1 MRHGRPR
8 RLATLVQATLVQ
20 ATPGQETDPVTIQD
34 GKPQRIVADLGRPET
49 PEETAARRAENS
61 RKHRANQ
68 TLLNLVLA
76 LGASLAIMLFLVL
89 VVVRPDGATRQGVD
103 WRKDAAGQQVNSSVP
118 LAAPDLSSKWSAN
131 TDGLD
136 NAGNNNGG
144 DGVKA
149 WSIGFITP
157 SNQYIG
163 FVQGIK
169 ANPTWVS
176 NQLQQARATAK
187 TRIDGV
193 TWQVYDRRDASDPG
207 NYAYALSTVI
217 GVNSIVL
224 HGTGTDAEF
233 RTLAKAVSTDLGDAG

>member
-1 MRHGRPR
+1 MQVR
-8 RLATLVQATLVQ
+8 ATRERATD
-20 ATPGQETDPVTIQD
+20 AVTIQD
-34 GKPQRIVADLGRPET
+34 GKPPRIVAELGRPET

-103 WRKDAAGQQVNSSVP
+103 WRKDAAGSQVNSSVP

-136 NAGNNNGG
+136 NGG

-163 FVQGIK
+163 LVQGIK

-176 NQLQQARATAK
+176 NELQQARATAE

-193 TWQVYDRRDASDPG
+193 TWQIYDRRDADDPG
-207 NYAYALSTVI
+207 NYAYGLSTVI
-217 GVNSIVL
+217 GANSIVL
-224 HGTGTDAEF
+224 HGTGTNAEF
-233 RTLAKAVSTDLGDAG
+233 RTLAKAVSTNLADAG